1 MYAAHPRDG
10 TAVVVSGVLSC
21 TKSRITSH
29 YGRLRGGHTGMGAAR
44 LPGFYK
50 MRIAERLR
58 RVAEQLELDAD
69 ELDGL
74 GESATLPLPN
84 ADAMI
89 ENAVG
94 VLGLPVGIG
103 LNFLVNGEDVLVP
116 MAVEEPS
123 VIAAVSLAAKIARDG
138 GGFVAEA
145 DPARM
150 IGQVQLSHIADPP
163 AAKAA
168 LLREKRQILDAA
180 NALQPGMKA
189 RGGGAQD
196 LDVRLVPIRETQN
209 GASEVHAIVHLL
221 VDTQD
226 AMGANLI
233 NTMCEGV
240 APLIERITGG
250 RVRLRIL
257 SNLADLRLARSSCRI
272 PFEALADF
280 GFSGAEV
287 AHGIAEASR
296 FADADPYRA
305 CTHNKGVMNGVDA
318 VALATGND
326 WRAIEA
332 GAHAFCAR
340 NGRYEPL
347 TRWWVEEGALHGT
360 IELPIQVGTVG
371 GAVKAN
377 PLIPVLLRMMR
388 NPGAQTLAGVMA
400 AVGLAQNMAALR
412 ALGTVGIQ
420 KGHMALHAR
429 NLAVSAGAKGSAV
442 EEVARALIA
451 AGEIKLHRAQE
462 ILAKLVASRGPSA
475 EAM

>member
-1 MYAAHPRDG
+1 MSKG
-10 TAVVVSGVLSC
+10 SS
-21 TKSRITSH
+21 
-29 YGRLRGGHTGMGAAR
+29 R

-50 MRIAERLR
+50 MKIAERLR
-58 RVAEQLELDAD
+58 RLAEVMSGEVGETDLTH
-69 ELDGL
+69 L
-74 GESATLPLPN
+74 GASATLPLAN

-89 ENAVG
+89 ENAIG
-94 VLGLPVGIG
+94 VLGLPVGLG
-103 LNFLVNGEDVLVP
+103 LNFLVNGEEVLVP

-123 VIAAVSLAAKIARDG
+123 VIAAVSLAAKIAREG
-138 GGFVAEA
+138 GGFTASA
-145 DPARM
+145 DPSVM
-150 IGQVQLSHIADPP
+150 IGQVQVGGFSSAQG
-163 AAKAA
+163 AATAKAA
-168 LLREKRQILDAA
+168 LLREKESLLATA
-180 NALQPGMKA
+180 NALHPAMRE
-189 RGGGAQD
+189 RGGGARD
-196 LDVRLVPIRETQN
+196 IEVREIRVKDAAGEH
-209 GASEVHAIVHLL
+209 GASEETHLVLHLL
-221 VDTQD
+221 IDTQD

-240 APLIERITGG
+240 APLVERLTGA

-257 SNLADLRLARSSCRI
+257 SNLADRRLSRASVRI
-272 PFEALADF
+272 PFEALGDF

-287 AHGIAEASR
+287 AHGIADASR

-332 GAHAFCAR
+332 GAHAWAAR

-347 TRWWVEEGALHGT
+347 TRWWIEAGALHGRC
-360 IELPIQVGTVG
+360 ELPLQVGTVG

-377 PLIPVLLRMMR
+377 PLVPTLLRLMG
-388 NPGAQTLAGVMA
+388 NPGSRKLAGIMA

-462 ILAKLVASRGPSA
+462 ILARLAGEKRV
-475 EAM
+475 EAT

>member
-1 MYAAHPRDG
+1 M
-10 TAVVVSGVLSC
+10 SS
-21 TKSRITSH
+21 S
-29 YGRLRGGHTGMGAAR
+29 R

-50 MRIAERLR
+50 MKMSERLR
-58 RVAEQLELDAD
+58 RLADALDGQD
-69 ELDGL
+69 LDGL
-74 GESATLPLPN
+74 GESATPPLAN
-84 ADAMI
+84 ADGMI

-103 LNFLVNGEDVLVP
+103 LNFLVNGEDVVVP

-123 VIAAVSLAAKIARDG
+123 VIAAVSLAAKIAREG
-138 GGFVAEA
+138 GGFTASA
-145 DPARM
+145 DEPRM
-150 IGQVQLSHIADPP
+150 IGQVQITELANPG
-163 AAKAA
+163 AARAA
-168 LLREKRQILDAA
+168 VLREKDRILAEA
-180 NALQPGMKA
+180 NSLHPAMKA
-189 RGGGAQD
+189 RGGGARD
-196 LDVRLVPIRETQN
+196 LEVRLIPVGAET
-209 GASEVHAIVHLL
+209 HAIVHLI

-240 APLIERITGG
+240 APLIERLTGG

-257 SNLADLRLARSSCRI
+257 SNLADLRLARAACRI

-332 GAHAFCAR
+332 GAHAYCAR
-340 NGRYEPL
+340 NGRYEAM
-347 TRWWVEEGALHGT
+347 TKWWVSGGALHGS
-360 IELPIQVGTVG
+360 IEIPIQVGTVG

-377 PLIPVLLRMMR
+377 PLIPVLLKMMG
-388 NPGAQTLAGVMA
+388 NPGAQKLAGIMA

-462 ILAKLVASRGPSA
+462 ILAKMVAHGASA
-475 EAM
+475 EVT

>member
-1 MYAAHPRDG
+1 MRWTIGIFAAW
-10 TAVVVSGVLSC
+10 A
-21 TKSRITSH
+21 
-29 YGRLRGGHTGMGAAR
+29 
-44 LPGFYK
+44 
-50 MRIAERLR
+50 
-58 RVAEQLELDAD
+58 
-69 ELDGL
+69 
-74 GESATLPLPN
+74 
-84 ADAMI
+84 
-89 ENAVG
+89 
-94 VLGLPVGIG
+94 
-103 LNFLVNGEDVLVP
+103 
-116 MAVEEPS
+116 
-123 VIAAVSLAAKIARDG
+123 
-138 GGFVAEA
+138 
-145 DPARM
+145 
-150 IGQVQLSHIADPP
+150 
-163 AAKAA
+163 
-168 LLREKRQILDAA
+168 
-180 NALQPGMKA
+180 KA
-189 RGGGAQD
+189 RGGGAKD
-196 LDVRLVPIRETQN
+196 LEVRFVQVGAETHLV
-209 GASEVHAIVHLL
+209 VHLI

-240 APLIERITGG
+240 ASLIERTTGG

-257 SNLADLRLARSSCRI
+257 SNLADLRLARASCRI

-332 GAHAFCAR
+332 GAHAYCAR
-340 NGRYEPL
+340 NGRYEAM
-347 TRWWVEEGALHGT
+347 TKWWVSGGALHGS
-360 IELPIQVGTVG
+360 IEIPIQVGTVG

-377 PLIPVLLRMMR
+377 PLIPVLLKMMG
-388 NPGAQTLAGVMA
+388 NPGAQKLAGIMA

-442 EEVARALIA
+442 EEVAGALDAQGFKAGGGGEPAAALDPSVGVELLHAYLLIHDDFMDRDEVRRGGPTIHAALGGDHLAGSVAILLGSLCQAWAWELVLATPVVPERALEAARLLATSLQEVTVGQTLDVVATQAPPLDPAGVLEVQRLKTGSYSFELPLRLGALLAGAAPPVLDALSRYARPLGQAFQIA
-451 AGEIKLHRAQE
+451 DDLLGTFGAPE
-462 ILAKLVASRGPSA
+462 V
-475 EAM
+475 

>member
-10 TAVVVSGVLSC
+10 TAMVVSGVLSC

-29 YGRLRGGHTGMGAAR
+29 YRRLRGGHTGMGSSR

-50 MRIAERLR
+50 MKMAERLR
-58 RVAEQLELDAD
+58 RLAEQLELSRD
-69 ELDGL
+69 ELEGL
-74 GESATLPLPN
+74 GGSATLPLAN
-84 ADAMI
+84 ADAMV

-94 VLGLPVGIG
+94 VLGLPVGLG
-103 LNFLVNGEDVLVP
+103 LNFIVNGEEVLVP

-123 VIAAVSLAAKIARDG
+123 VIAAVSLAAKIVREG
-138 GGFVAEA
+138 GGFTA
-145 DPARM
+145 DADEPRM
-150 IGQVQLSHIADPP
+150 IGQVQVTELGANAE
-163 AAKAA
+163 AARAA
-168 LLREKRQILDAA
+168 ILRAREEILTAA
-180 NALQPGMKA
+180 NALHPQMKA
-189 RGGGAQD
+189 RGGGASD
-196 LDVRLVPIRETQN
+196 LQVRLIKVGEET
-209 GASEVHAIVHLL
+209 HAIVHLI

-240 APLIERITGG
+240 APLIERVSGG

-257 SNLADLRLARSSCRI
+257 SNLADLRLARASCAV
-272 PFEALADF
+272 PFESLADF

-332 GAHAFCAR
+332 GAHAYCAR
-340 NGRYEPL
+340 NGRYEAM
-347 TRWWVEEGALHGT
+347 TKWWVSGGALHGS
-360 IELPIQVGTVG
+360 IEIPIQVGTVG

-377 PLIPVLLRMMR
+377 PLIPVLLKMMG
-388 NPGAQTLAGVMA
+388 NPGAQKLAGIMA

-412 ALGTVGIQ
+412 ALGSVGIQ

-462 ILAKLVASRGPSA
+462 ILAKLAATRGPSA
-475 EAM
+475 EAT

>member
-1 MYAAHPRDG
+1 MDQARPVWSFWSFLGCDPALFGSHYAA
-10 TAVVVSGVLSC
+10 AEEV
-21 TKSRITSH
+21 
-29 YGRLRGGHTGMGAAR
+29 YGMGSSR

-50 MRIAERLR
+50 MKMAERLR
-58 RVAEQLELDAD
+58 RLAEQLELSRDD
-69 ELDGL
+69 IESL
-74 GESATLPLPN
+74 GESATLPLAN

-94 VLGLPVGIG
+94 VLGLPVGVG
-103 LNFLVNGEDVLVP
+103 LNFVINGEDVLIP

-123 VIAAVSLAAKIARDG
+123 VIAAVSLAAKITREG
-138 GGFVAEA
+138 GGFTA
-145 DPARM
+145 DADEPLM
-150 IGQVQLSHIADPP
+150 IGQVQVTELQDPE
-163 AAKAA
+163 AARTAI
-168 LLREKRQILDAA
+168 LREKERILAAA
-180 NALQPGMKA
+180 NALHPAMRS
-189 RGGGAQD
+189 RGGGARDVQ
-196 LDVRLVPIRETQN
+196 VRLLKVGAETQ
-209 GASEVHAIVHLL
+209 AIVHLI

-240 APLIERITGG
+240 APILGQITGG

-257 SNLADLRLARSSCRI
+257 SNLADLRLARASCRI

-287 AHGIAEASR
+287 ANGIAEASR

-332 GAHAFCAR
+332 GAHAYCAR

-347 TRWWVEEGALHGT
+347 TRWWVEDGALHGK

-377 PLIPVLLRMMR
+377 PLIPVLLRMMGG
-388 NPGAQTLAGVMA
+388 PGAQKLAGIMA

-429 NLAVSAGAKGSAV
+429 NLAVSAGAKGTAV

-462 ILAKLVASRGPSA
+462 ILAKMVASRGPSA
-475 EAM
+475 AT

>member
-1 MYAAHPRDG
+1 M
-10 TAVVVSGVLSC
+10 SS
-21 TKSRITSH
+21 S
-29 YGRLRGGHTGMGAAR
+29 R

-50 MRIAERLR
+50 MKMAERLR
-58 RVAEQLELDAD
+58 RLADALD
-69 ELDGL
+69 DGDLGAL
-74 GESATLPLPN
+74 GESATLPLAN

-94 VLGLPVGIG
+94 VLGLPVGVG
-103 LNFLVNGEDVLVP
+103 LNFLINGEDVLIP

-123 VIAAVSLAAKIARDG
+123 VIAAVSLAAKIAREG
-138 GGFVAEA
+138 GGFRVDA
-145 DPARM
+145 DEPRM
-150 IGQVQLSHIADPP
+150 IGQVQVTELANPE
-163 AAKAA
+163 AARAA
-168 LLREKRQILDAA
+168 ILREKEQILAAA
-180 NALQPGMKA
+180 NALHPAMKA
-189 RGGGAQD
+189 RGGGAKD
-196 LDVRLVPIRETQN
+196 VEVRLLQV
-209 GASEVHAIVHLL
+209 GSELQAIVHLI

-240 APLIERITGG
+240 ARLVERISGG

-257 SNLADLRLARSSCRI
+257 SNLADLRLARASCRI
-272 PFEALADF
+272 PFEALSDF
-280 GFSGAEV
+280 GFAGAEV

-332 GAHAFCAR
+332 GAHAYCAR

-347 TRWWVEEGALHGT
+347 TKWWVSEGALHGS

-377 PLIPVLLRMMR
+377 PLIPVLLRMMG
-388 NPGAQTLAGVMA
+388 NPGAQRLAGIMA

-412 ALGTVGIQ
+412 ALGSVGIQ

-462 ILAKLVASRGPSA
+462 ILAKMVGAASA
-475 EAM
+475 EVT

>member
-1 MYAAHPRDG
+1 MG
-10 TAVVVSGVLSC
+10 TS
-21 TKSRITSH
+21 
-29 YGRLRGGHTGMGAAR
+29 R

-58 RVAEQLELDAD
+58 RVAEQLELDGD

-74 GESATLPLPN
+74 GESGTLPLAN

-94 VLGLPVGIG
+94 VLGIPVGLG

-123 VIAAVSLAAKIARDG
+123 VIAAVSLAAKIAREG
-138 GGFVAEA
+138 GGFTAGA
-145 DPARM
+145 DDPLM
-150 IGQVQLSHIADPP
+150 IGQVQVSGLADPE
-163 AAKAA
+163 AAEKA
-168 LLREKRQILDAA
+168 LLREKDMILAEA
-180 NALQPGMKA
+180 NALHPQMKA
-189 RGGGAQD
+189 RGGGAKG
-196 LDVRLVPIRETQN
+196 LEVRPIKIGEETHLVI
-209 GASEVHAIVHLL
+209 HLL

-240 APLIERITGG
+240 APLVERLTGG

-257 SNLADLRLARSSCRI
+257 SNLADRRLARSSCRI
-272 PFEALADF
+272 PFEALTDF

-332 GAHAFCAR
+332 GAHAWACR

-347 TRWWVEEGALHGT
+347 TRWWIEDAHLFGRC
-360 IELPIQVGTVG
+360 ELPIQVGTVG
-371 GAVKAN
+371 GAVKSN
-377 PLIPVLLRMMR
+377 PLVPVLLKVMG
-388 NPGAQTLAGVMA
+388 NPGARKLAAVMA

-412 ALGTVGIQ
+412 ALGSVGIQ

-429 NLAVSAGAKGSAV
+429 SVALSAGARGTAV

-462 ILAKLVASRGPSA
+462 ILAKLVSQKAAA
-475 EAM
+475 EVT

>member
-1 MYAAHPRDG
+1 
-10 TAVVVSGVLSC
+10 
-21 TKSRITSH
+21 
-29 YGRLRGGHTGMGAAR
+29 MGSSR

-50 MRIAERLR
+50 MKMAERLR
-58 RVAEQLELDAD
+58 QLAEQLEVDSD
-69 ELDGL
+69 DLDGL
-74 GESATLPLPN
+74 GESATLPLAN

-89 ENAVG
+89 ENAIG
-94 VLGLPVGIG
+94 VLGLPVGVG
-103 LNFLVNGEDVLVP
+103 LNFLINGEDVLVP

-123 VIAAVSLAAKIARDG
+123 VIAAVSLAAKIAREG
-138 GGFVAEA
+138 GGFTAGA
-145 DPARM
+145 DEPNM
-150 IGQVQLSHIADPP
+150 IGQVQVTELANPE
-163 AAKAA
+163 AARKAI
-168 LLREKRQILDAA
+168 LREKEAILASA
-180 NALQPGMKA
+180 NALHPAMKS
-189 RGGGAQD
+189 RGGGAKDVQ
-196 LDVRLVPIRETQN
+196 VRLVKVGEETQ
-209 GASEVHAIVHLL
+209 AIVHLV
-221 VDTQD
+221 VDTQE

-250 RVRLRIL
+250 RVGLRIL
-257 SNLADLRLARSSCRI
+257 SNLADLRLARAACRI
-272 PFEALADF
+272 PFDALADF

-287 AHGIAEASR
+287 AHGIAQASR

-332 GAHAFCAR
+332 GAHAWCAR
-340 NGRYEPL
+340 NGKYQPL
-347 TRWWVEEGALHGT
+347 TKWWVVDGHMHGSA
-360 IELPIQVGTVG
+360 ELPIQVGTVG

-377 PLIPVLLRMMR
+377 PLIPVLLRMMG
-388 NPGAQTLAGVMA
+388 NPGARKLAGIMA

-420 KGHMALHAR
+420 KGHMGLHAR

-442 EEVARALIA
+442 EEVAHALIA

-462 ILAKLVASRGPSA
+462 ILAKLVASRGASA
-475 EAM
+475 EVT

>member
-1 MYAAHPRDG
+1 MYAAHSSVG
-10 TAVVVSGVLSC
+10 SAVGRFGRFSGALSLE
-21 TKSRITSH
+21 
-29 YGRLRGGHTGMGAAR
+29 LRKTPAAEEVTGMGSSR

-50 MRIAERLR
+50 MKIAERLR
-58 RVAEQLELDAD
+58 RLAEQLELSRD
-69 ELDGL
+69 EMDSL
-74 GESATLPLPN
+74 GESATLPLAN

-94 VLGLPVGIG
+94 VLGLTVGIG
-103 LNFLVNGEDVLVP
+103 LNSLVKGEDVLVP
-116 MAVEEPS
+116 MAVEEAW
-123 VIAAVSLAAKIARDG
+123 VIAAVSLAAKIVREG
-138 GGFVAEA
+138 GGFKA
-145 DPARM
+145 DADAPRM
-150 IGQVQLSHIADPP
+150 IGQVQVAELSNPE

-168 LLREKRQILDAA
+168 ILRQKDSILAVA
-180 NALQPGMKA
+180 NGLHPAMKS

-196 LDVRLVPIRETQN
+196 VEVRLLPVGAET
-209 GASEVHAIVHLL
+209 HAIVHLII
-221 VDTQD
+221 DTQD

-257 SNLADLRLARSSCRI
+257 SNLADLRLARASCRL

-318 VALATGND
+318 VAIATGND

-332 GAHAFCAR
+332 GAHAYWTR
-340 NGRYEPL
+340 EGRHQPL
-347 TRWWVEEGALHGT
+347 SRLWVRDRALHGT

-371 GAVKAN
+371 GAGKAN
-377 PLIPVLLRMMR
+377 PLIPVLLRMMG

-420 KGHMALHAR
+420 KGHMVLHAR

-451 AGEIKLHRAQE
+451 AGEIKLQRAQE
-462 ILAKLVASRGPSA
+462 ILAKP
-475 EAM
+475 EAPL

>member
-1 MYAAHPRDG
+1 MG
-10 TAVVVSGVLSC
+10 TS
-21 TKSRITSH
+21 
-29 YGRLRGGHTGMGAAR
+29 R

-58 RVAEQLELDAD
+58 RVAEQLEVDSD

-74 GESATLPLPN
+74 GESGTLPLAN

-94 VLGLPVGIG
+94 VLGLPVGVG
-103 LNFLVNGEDVLVP
+103 LNFLVNGEDILIP

-123 VIAAVSLAAKIARDG
+123 VIAAVSLAAKIAREG
-138 GGFVAEA
+138 GGFTASA
-145 DPARM
+145 DEPRM
-150 IGQVQLSHIADPP
+150 IGQVQVTEVSNPE
-163 AAKAA
+163 AARNAV
-168 LLREKRQILDAA
+168 LREKEQILAAA
-180 NALQPGMKA
+180 NALHPAMKA
-189 RGGGAQD
+189 RGGGAKD
-196 LDVRLVPIRETQN
+196 VEVRLVQVGAETH
-209 GASEVHAIVHLL
+209 VVVHLI

-240 APLIERITGG
+240 ASLIERLSGG

-257 SNLADLRLARSSCRI
+257 SNLADLRLARASCRI

-332 GAHAFCAR
+332 GAHAYCAR
-340 NGRYEPL
+340 NGRYQPL
-347 TRWWVEEGALHGT
+347 TRWWVQDGALHGSS
-360 IELPIQVGTVG
+360 EVPIQVGTVG

-377 PLIPVLLRMMR
+377 PLIPVLLRMMG
-388 NPGAQTLAGVMA
+388 NPGAQKLASIMA

-462 ILAKLVASRGPSA
+462 ILAKLVAQKPAA
-475 EAM
+475 EVT

>member
-1 MYAAHPRDG
+1 
-10 TAVVVSGVLSC
+10 
-21 TKSRITSH
+21 
-29 YGRLRGGHTGMGAAR
+29 MGSSR

-50 MRIAERLR
+50 MKMAERLR
-58 RVAEQLELDAD
+58 KLAEALEDAD
-69 ELDGL
+69 LDGL
-74 GESATLPLPN
+74 GESGSLPLAN

-103 LNFLVNGEDVLVP
+103 LNFQINGEDLLVP

-123 VIAAVSLAAKIARDG
+123 VVAAVSLAAKIVREG
-138 GGFVAEA
+138 GGFRASA
-145 DPARM
+145 DEPRM
-150 IGQVQLSHIADPP
+150 IGQVQITELHNPEH
-163 AAKAA
+163 AKAA
-168 LLREKRQILDAA
+168 ILRERDTILATA
-180 NALQPGMKA
+180 NALHPAMKA
-189 RGGGAQD
+189 RGGGAKDVQ
-196 LDVRLVPIRETQN
+196 VRLLQVGNET
-209 GASEVHAIVHLL
+209 HAIVHLI

-240 APLIERITGG
+240 APLLERVTGG

-257 SNLADLRLARSSCRI
+257 SNLADLRLARASCRI
-272 PFEALADF
+272 PFEALSDF

-296 FADADPYRA
+296 FAEADPYRA

-332 GAHAFCAR
+332 GAHAYCAR

-347 TRWWVEEGALHGT
+347 TRWWVEAGALHGR
-360 IELPIQVGTVG
+360 IEIPIQVGTVG

-377 PLIPVLLRMMR
+377 PLIPVLLRMMG
-388 NPGAQTLAGVMA
+388 NPGAQRLAAVMA

-462 ILAKLVASRGPSA
+462 ILAKMVASRA
-475 EAM
+475 EAT

>member
-1 MYAAHPRDG
+1 MA
-10 TAVVVSGVLSC
+10 SS
-21 TKSRITSH
+21 
-29 YGRLRGGHTGMGAAR
+29 R

-50 MRIAERLR
+50 MKMAERLR
-58 RVAEQLELDAD
+58 RLAEALDTGHI
-69 ELDGL
+69 DGL
-74 GESATLPLPN
+74 GESATLPLAN

-94 VLGLPVGIG
+94 VLGLPVGVG
-103 LNFLVNGEDVLVP
+103 LNFLINDEDVLIP

-123 VIAAVSLAAKIARDG
+123 VIAAVSLAAKVARDG
-138 GGFVAEA
+138 GGFTA
-145 DPARM
+145 DADEPRM
-150 IGQVQLSHIADPP
+150 IGQVQVAELSNPE
-163 AAKAA
+163 AAAA
-168 LLREKRQILDAA
+168 AILREKESILATA
-180 NALQPGMKA
+180 NALHPAMKA
-189 RGGGAQD
+189 RGGGAKD
-196 LDVRLVPIRETQN
+196 VEVRLVQLGPHET
-209 GASEVHAIVHLL
+209 HAVVHLI

-240 APLIERITGG
+240 AHLIERISGG

-257 SNLADLRLARSSCRI
+257 SNLADLRLARASCRI

-305 CTHNKGVMNGVDA
+305 CTHNKGVMNGIDA

-332 GAHAFCAR
+332 GAHAWCAR
-340 NGRYEPL
+340 DGRYRPL
-347 TRWWVEEGALHGT
+347 TSWRVRDGSLHGS
-360 IELPIQVGTVG
+360 IEVPIQVGTVG

-377 PLIPVLLRMMR
+377 PLIPALLGIMG
-388 NPGAQTLAGVMA
+388 NPGAQKLAGIMA

-429 NLAVSAGAKGSAV
+429 NLAVSAGAKGNHV
-442 EEVARALIA
+442 EAVARALIA

-462 ILAKLVASRGPSA
+462 ILAKMVASSRA
-475 EAM
+475 EVT

>member
-1 MYAAHPRDG
+1 MG
-10 TAVVVSGVLSC
+10 TS
-21 TKSRITSH
+21 
-29 YGRLRGGHTGMGAAR
+29 R

-50 MRIAERLR
+50 MKIAERLR
-58 RVAEQLELDAD
+58 RLAAELDMGSGD
-69 ELDGL
+69 LVGL
-74 GESATLPLPN
+74 GETGTLPLPN

-123 VIAAVSLAAKIARDG
+123 VIAAVSLAAKIAREG
-138 GGFVAEA
+138 GGFSAEA
-145 DPARM
+145 DVPLM
-150 IGQVQLSHIADPP
+150 IGQVQVSSVSDPE
-163 AAKAA
+163 AAQQA
-168 LLREKRQILDAA
+168 LLREKESILAAA
-180 NALQPGMKA
+180 NALHPQMKA
-189 RGGGAQD
+189 RGGGAKD
-196 LDVRLVPIRETQN
+196 LEIRQIKIGEEIHLV
-209 GASEVHAIVHLL
+209 VHLI
-221 VDTQD
+221 VDTQE

-240 APLIERITGG
+240 APMVERLTGG

-257 SNLADLRLARSSCRI
+257 SNLADLRLARASCRV
-272 PFEALADF
+272 PFDALADF

-287 AHGIAEASR
+287 AHGIAQASL

-332 GAHAFCAR
+332 GAHAWCAR
-340 NGRYEPL
+340 NGRYEAM
-347 TRWWVEEGALHGT
+347 TRWWVESGALCGS
-360 IELPIQVGTVG
+360 IEIPIQVGTVG

-377 PLIPVLLRMMR
+377 PLIPVLLKMMG
-388 NPGAQTLAGVMA
+388 NPGAQKLAGIMA

-462 ILAKLVASRGPSA
+462 ILAKMVARGSSA
-475 EAM
+475 EAT

>member
-1 MYAAHPRDG
+1 M
-10 TAVVVSGVLSC
+10 SS
-21 TKSRITSH
+21 S
-29 YGRLRGGHTGMGAAR
+29 R

-50 MRIAERLR
+50 MKMAERLR
-58 RVAEQLELDAD
+58 RLAEQLELSRD
-69 ELDGL
+69 EMESL
-74 GESATLPLPN
+74 GESATLPLSN

-94 VLGLPVGIG
+94 VLGLPVGVG
-103 LNFLVNGEDVLVP
+103 LNFVINGEDLLIP

-123 VIAAVSLAAKIARDG
+123 VIAAVSLAAKMAREG
-138 GGFVAEA
+138 GGFRA
-145 DPARM
+145 DADEPKM
-150 IGQVQLSHIADPP
+150 IGQVQVTEVPHPE
-163 AAKAA
+163 AARKAILA
-168 LLREKRQILDAA
+168 EKDSILAAA
-180 NALQPGMKA
+180 NALHPAMKT
-189 RGGGAQD
+189 RGGGAKD
-196 LDVRLVPIRETQN
+196 VEVRLVQVGTET
-209 GASEVHAIVHLL
+209 HAIVHLI

-257 SNLADLRLARSSCRI
+257 SNLADLRLARASCRI
-272 PFEALADF
+272 PFDALGDF
-280 GFSGAEV
+280 GFTGAEV

-318 VALATGND
+318 VAIATGND

-332 GAHAFCAR
+332 GAHAWCAR

-347 TRWWVEEGALHGT
+347 SRWRVADGALQGS

-377 PLIPVLLRMMR
+377 PLIPVLLKMMG
-388 NPGAQTLAGVMA
+388 NPGAQKLAAVMA

-462 ILAKLVASRGPSA
+462 IVANMVAKRGPSA
-475 EAM
+475 VT

>member
-1 MYAAHPRDG
+1 
-10 TAVVVSGVLSC
+10 
-21 TKSRITSH
+21 
-29 YGRLRGGHTGMGAAR
+29 MGSSR

-50 MRIAERLR
+50 MKIAERLR
-58 RVAEQLELDAD
+58 RLADQLELPSG
-69 ELDGL
+69 ELSGL
-74 GESATLPLPN
+74 GESATLPLAN

-94 VLGLPVGIG
+94 VLGLPVGLG
-103 LNFLVNGEDVLVP
+103 LNFVVNGEDLLIP

-138 GGFVAEA
+138 GGFKA
-145 DPARM
+145 DADEPRM
-150 IGQVQLSHIADPP
+150 IGQVQITDVPHLD
-163 AAKAA
+163 AARAA
-168 LLREKRQILDAA
+168 VLREKESILATA
-180 NALQPGMKA
+180 NALHPAMKA
-189 RGGGAQD
+189 RGGGAKD
-196 LDVRLVPIRETQN
+196 IEVRLLAVGSETQL
-209 GASEVHAIVHLL
+209 IVHLI
-221 VDTQD
+221 VDTQE

-240 APLIERITGG
+240 APVLERLTGG

-257 SNLADLRLARSSCRI
+257 SNLADLRLARASCRM
-272 PFEALADF
+272 PFDALADF

-287 AHGIAEASR
+287 AHGIAEAWR

-332 GAHAFCAR
+332 GAPAGPCR
-340 NGRYEPL
+340 TGGEEPL
-347 TRWWVEEGALHGT
+347 PRWWIEDAHLFGRC
-360 IELPIQVGTVG
+360 ELPIQVGTVG
-371 GAVKAN
+371 GAVKSN
-377 PLIPVLLRMMR
+377 PLVPVLLKVMG
-388 NPGAQTLAGVMA
+388 NPGARKLAAVMA

-412 ALGTVGIQ
+412 ALGSVGIQ

-429 NLAVSAGAKGSAV
+429 SVALSAGARGTAV

-462 ILAKLVASRGPSA
+462 ILAKLVSQKTAA
-475 EAM
+475 EVT

>member
-1 MYAAHPRDG
+1 MA
-10 TAVVVSGVLSC
+10 
-21 TKSRITSH
+21 TS
-29 YGRLRGGHTGMGAAR
+29 R

-50 MRIAERLR
+50 LKIAERLR
-58 RVAEQLELDAD
+58 RVAELLEIDTD
-69 ELDGL
+69 DLDGL
-74 GESATLPLPN
+74 GQSSSLPLAN

-89 ENAVG
+89 ENAIG
-94 VLGLPVGIG
+94 VLGLPVGLG
-103 LNFLVNGEDVLVP
+103 LNFRINGEDMLIP

-123 VIAAVSLAAKIARDG
+123 VIAAVSLAAKIAREG
-138 GGFVAEA
+138 GGFEA
-145 DPARM
+145 SADAPIM
-150 IGQVQLSHIADPP
+150 IGQVQLTEVAD
-163 AAKAA
+163 AQKA
-168 LLREKRQILDAA
+168 REIILAEKQQILGAA
-180 NALQPGMKA
+180 NALHPAMKA

-196 LDVRLVPIRETQN
+196 LEVRILPVGGETH
-209 GASEVHAIVHLL
+209 VIVHLK
-221 VDTQD
+221 VDTQE

-240 APLIERITGG
+240 APLLERLTGG

-257 SNLADLRLARSSCRI
+257 SNLADERLARASCKI
-272 PFEALADF
+272 PFEALGDF

-332 GAHAFCAR
+332 GAHAYAAR

-347 TRWWVEEGALHGT
+347 TRWWVEAGALHGSC
-360 IELPIQVGTVG
+360 ELPIQVGTVG

-377 PLIPVLLRMMR
+377 PLIPVLLRTLG
-388 NPGAQTLAGVMA
+388 NPPARKLAGIMA

-420 KGHMALHAR
+420 KGHMGLHAR
-429 NLAVSAGAKGSAV
+429 NLAVSAGAKGTAV

-462 ILAKLVASRGPSA
+462 ILAKLVAQRPSA
-475 EAM
+475 EVT

>member
-1 MYAAHPRDG
+1 
-10 TAVVVSGVLSC
+10 
-21 TKSRITSH
+21 
-29 YGRLRGGHTGMGAAR
+29 MGSSR

-50 MRIAERLR
+50 MKMAERLR
-58 RVAEQLELDAD
+58 RLAEQLELSRD
-69 ELDGL
+69 EMDSL
-74 GESATLPLPN
+74 GESATLPLAN

-103 LNFLVNGEDVLVP
+103 LNFLVNGDDVMVP
-116 MAVEEPS
+116 MAVEEAS
-123 VIAAVSLAAKIARDG
+123 VIAAVSLAAKIVREG
-138 GGFVAEA
+138 GGFKA
-145 DPARM
+145 DSDAPRM
-150 IGQVQLSHIADPP
+150 IGQVQVAELSNPE

-168 LLREKRQILDAA
+168 ILRQKDSILAVA
-180 NALQPGMKA
+180 NGLHPAMKS

-196 LDVRLVPIRETQN
+196 VEVRLLPVGAET
-209 GASEVHAIVHLL
+209 HAIVHLII
-221 VDTQD
+221 DTQD

-257 SNLADLRLARSSCRI
+257 SNLADLRLARASCRI

-332 GAHAFCAR
+332 GAHAYCAR

-347 TRWWVEEGALHGT
+347 TRWWIEEGALLGR

-377 PLIPVLLRMMR
+377 PLIPVLLRTMG
-388 NPGAQTLAGVMA
+388 NPGARKLAGIMA

-429 NLAVSAGAKGSAV
+429 NVAVSAGAKGSAV

-462 ILAKLVASRGPSA
+462 ILAKMVAARGPSA
-475 EAM
+475 EAT

>member
-1 MYAAHPRDG
+1 
-10 TAVVVSGVLSC
+10 
-21 TKSRITSH
+21 
-29 YGRLRGGHTGMGAAR
+29 
-44 LPGFYK
+44 
-50 MRIAERLR
+50 
-58 RVAEQLELDAD
+58 
-69 ELDGL
+69 
-74 GESATLPLPN
+74 
-84 ADAMI
+84 
-89 ENAVG
+89 
-94 VLGLPVGIG
+94 
-103 LNFLVNGEDVLVP
+103 
-116 MAVEEPS
+116 
-123 VIAAVSLAAKIARDG
+123 
-138 GGFVAEA
+138 
-145 DPARM
+145 
-150 IGQVQLSHIADPP
+150 
-163 AAKAA
+163 
-168 LLREKRQILDAA
+168 
-180 NALQPGMKA
+180 
-189 RGGGAQD
+189 
-196 LDVRLVPIRETQN
+196 
-209 GASEVHAIVHLL
+209 
-221 VDTQD
+221 
-226 AMGANLI
+226 MGANLI

-240 APLIERITGG
+240 ASLLERITAG

-257 SNLADLRLARSSCRI
+257 SNLADLRLARASCQV
-272 PFEALADF
+272 PFDALTDF

-332 GAHAFCAR
+332 GAHAYCAR

-347 TRWWVEEGALHGT
+347 TRWWVEDGSLRGR

-377 PLIPVLLRMMR
+377 PLIPVLLRMMG
-388 NPGAQTLAGVMA
+388 NPGAQKLAGVMA

-475 EAM
+475 EAT

>member
-1 MYAAHPRDG
+1 MR
-10 TAVVVSGVLSC
+10 SS
-21 TKSRITSH
+21 
-29 YGRLRGGHTGMGAAR
+29 R

-50 MRIAERLR
+50 MRMAERLR
-58 RVAEQLELDAD
+58 RMAEQLELSRD
-69 ELDGL
+69 ELEGL
-74 GESATLPLPN
+74 GESGTLPLSN

-94 VLGLPVGIG
+94 VLGLPVGLG
-103 LNFLVNGEDVLVP
+103 LNFLINGEDVLIA

-123 VIAAVSLAAKIARDG
+123 VIAAVSLAAKIVREG
-138 GGFVAEA
+138 GGFTAEA
-145 DPARM
+145 DEPRM
-150 IGQVQLSHIADPP
+150 IGQVQVTELANPE
-163 AAKAA
+163 AAKVAI
-168 LLREKRQILDAA
+168 LREKDAILATA
-180 NALQPGMKA
+180 NALHPAMKA
-189 RGGGAQD
+189 RGGGAKD
-196 LDVRLVPIRETQN
+196 LEVRLLPVGTET
-209 GASEVHAIVHLL
+209 HAIVHLI
-221 VDTQD
+221 VDTQE

-240 APLIERITGG
+240 ASLIERITGG

-257 SNLADLRLARSSCRI
+257 SNLADLRLARATCKI
-272 PFEALADF
+272 PFDSLADF

-305 CTHNKGVMNGVDA
+305 CTHNKGVMNGIDA

-332 GAHAFCAR
+332 GAHAYCAR

-347 TRWWVEEGALHGT
+347 TRWTVQDGALNGR
-360 IELPIQVGTVG
+360 IEVPIQVGTVG

-377 PLIPVLLRMMR
+377 PLIPVLLRTMG
-388 NPGAQTLAGVMA
+388 NPGAQKLAGIMA

-429 NLAVSAGAKGSAV
+429 NLAVSAGARGTAV

-462 ILAKLVASRGPSA
+462 ILAKLVAARGPSA
-475 EAM
+475 EAT

>member
-1 MYAAHPRDG
+1 MN
-10 TAVVVSGVLSC
+10 SS
-21 TKSRITSH
+21 
-29 YGRLRGGHTGMGAAR
+29 R

-50 MRIAERLR
+50 MKMAERLR
-58 RVAEQLELDAD
+58 KLADALDD
-69 ELDGL
+69 RDLKGL
-74 GESATLPLPN
+74 GESATLPLAN

-123 VIAAVSLAAKIARDG
+123 VIAAVSLAAKIVREG
-138 GGFVAEA
+138 GGFKA
-145 DPARM
+145 DADEPRM
-150 IGQVQLSHIADPP
+150 IGQVQVTELSNPE
-163 AAKAA
+163 AAKASV
-168 LLREKRQILDAA
+168 LRQKDSILAAA
-180 NALQPGMKA
+180 NALHPAMSA
-189 RGGGAQD
+189 RGGGAKD
-196 LDVRLVPIRETQN
+196 VEVRLIRVGAET
-209 GASEVHAIVHLL
+209 HAIVHLI

-257 SNLADLRLARSSCRI
+257 SNLADLRLARASCRI

-332 GAHAFCAR
+332 GAHAYCAR
-340 NGRYEPL
+340 NGRYQPL
-347 TRWWVEEGALHGT
+347 TRWWVQDGALHGS
-360 IELPIQVGTVG
+360 IEVPIQVGTVG
-371 GAVKAN
+371 GAGKAK
-377 PLIPVLLRMMR
+377 PLIPVRLRMMG
-388 NPGAQTLAGVMA
+388 NPGAQKLASIMA

-462 ILAKLVASRGPSA
+462 ILAKVVAQNPTA
-475 EAM
+475 EVT

>member
-1 MYAAHPRDG
+1 MG
-10 TAVVVSGVLSC
+10 TS
-21 TKSRITSH
+21 
-29 YGRLRGGHTGMGAAR
+29 R

-58 RVAEQLELDAD
+58 RVAEQLEVDGD

-74 GESATLPLPN
+74 GESGTLPLSN
-84 ADAMI
+84 ADALI

-103 LNFLVNGEDVLVP
+103 LNFLVNGEDVLIP

-123 VIAAVSLAAKIARDG
+123 VIAAVSLAAKIAREG
-138 GGFVAEA
+138 GGFRADA
-145 DPARM
+145 DPPRM
-150 IGQVQLSHIADPP
+150 IGQVQVSNLSDPP

-168 LLREKRQILDAA
+168 LLREKHHILDAA

-189 RGGGAQD
+189 RGGGAVD
-196 LDVRLVPIRETQN
+196 VEVRLVPVRDAEN
-209 GASEVHAIVHLL
+209 GAAEVHAIVHLL

-240 APLIERITGG
+240 APLVERLTGG

-257 SNLADLRLARSSCRI
+257 SNLADRRLARASCRI
-272 PFEALADF
+272 PFEALTDF

-287 AHGIAEASR
+287 AHGIAEASL

-332 GAHAFCAR
+332 GAHAWACR

-347 TRWWVEEGALHGT
+347 TRWWIEEGHLFGRC
-360 IELPIQVGTVG
+360 ELPIQVGTVG
-371 GAVKAN
+371 GAVKSN
-377 PLIPVLLRMMR
+377 PLVPVLLKILG
-388 NPGAQTLAGVMA
+388 NPGARKLASIMA

-412 ALGTVGIQ
+412 ALGSVGIQ

-429 NLAVSAGAKGSAV
+429 SVALSAGARGTAV

-462 ILAKLVASRGPSA
+462 ILAKLVSQKTAA
-475 EAM
+475 EVT